1 MSGEDRFEIL
11 LTPETGDGVS
21 THAQKFVDSSPDG
34 LDLVAKNVRESD
46 YSLRVMIHEIIQSE
60 LFQSKTIQVK
70 KE

>member
-1 MSGEDRFEIL
+1 
-11 LTPETGDGVS
+11 V
-21 THAQKFVDSSPDG
+21 
-34 LDLVAKNVRESD
+34 DLVAKNVRESD